1 MKDQRPRYTLGWRV
15 GNHIYVAG
23 QLPFDKDGNLLGKGD
38 IKAQTRRIFEQIK
51 MIVEAGGGK
60 ISRAVRRGALGVLRA
75 QSARQHAGADRKP
88 RDPRRTHRD
97 RGRRGARR
105 LRAPTMPKILV
116 IHGAGMNMRGKV
128 QLDVFGPMTLPEYD
142 ERIRGYAKELGV
154 EVEIFH
160 SNVEGEIVNK
170 LYAANDAGVDAAIFN
185 PAAFGSGYPALVAAL
200 SQVKFPTTEVH
211 ISNPIRRGPA
221 SQTAAVSQSVVAGFG
236 IAGYALALRGIRDQ
250 LAAKK

>member
-1 MKDQRPRYTLGWRV
+1 
-15 GNHIYVAG
+15 
-23 QLPFDKDGNLLGKGD
+23 
-38 IKAQTRRIFEQIK
+38 
-51 MIVEAGGGK
+51 
-60 ISRAVRRGALGVLRA
+60 
-75 QSARQHAGADRKP
+75 
-88 RDPRRTHRD
+88 
-97 RGRRGARR
+97 
-105 LRAPTMPKILV
+105 MPKILV
-116 IHGAGMNMRGKV
+116 IHGAGMNMRGKI
-128 QLDVFGPMTLPEYD
+128 QLEIFGPMTLPEYD
-142 ERIRGYAKELGV
+142 ERIRGYAKDLGV

-236 IAGYALALRGIRDQ
+236 IGGYALALRGIRDQ

>member
-1 MKDQRPRYTLGWRV
+1 
-15 GNHIYVAG
+15 
-23 QLPFDKDGNLLGKGD
+23 
-38 IKAQTRRIFEQIK
+38 
-51 MIVEAGGGK
+51 
-60 ISRAVRRGALGVLRA
+60 
-75 QSARQHAGADRKP
+75 
-88 RDPRRTHRD
+88 
-97 RGRRGARR
+97 
-105 LRAPTMPKILV
+105 MPKILV

-170 LYAANDAGVDAAIFN
+170 LYAANDASVDAAIFN

-221 SQTAAVSQSVVAGFG
+221 SQTAAVSQSIEAGFG

>member
-1 MKDQRPRYTLGWRV
+1 
-15 GNHIYVAG
+15 
-23 QLPFDKDGNLLGKGD
+23 
-38 IKAQTRRIFEQIK
+38 
-51 MIVEAGGGK
+51 
-60 ISRAVRRGALGVLRA
+60 
-75 QSARQHAGADRKP
+75 
-88 RDPRRTHRD
+88 
-97 RGRRGARR
+97 
-105 LRAPTMPKILV
+105 MPKILV

-200 SQVKFPTTEVH
+200 AQVKFPTTEVH

-221 SQTAAVSQSVVAGFG
+221 SQTAAVSQGVVAGFG
-236 IAGYALALRGIRDQ
+236 ISGYALALRGIRDQ
-250 LAAKK
+250 LATKK